1 MIYYNGSYIDDAALP
16 IHTQNRAFKYGDGVF
31 ESCLLHEGRA
41 PLLPYNF
48 ARLQRGMR
56 MLKLRSPDFWD
67 ADHFTSIFS
76 ELAKAHS
83 LNTARMKITV
93 WRAGAGLYT
102 PEQNDA
108 ELLVEIF
115 PLEFPPFST
124 APGTCRLGV
133 YTETPRI
140 IHPLSSCKTMNALP
154 YVLAGLFAR
163 REAYDDVLLLNT
175 EGGIA
180 DAISS
185 NLFILRGQT
194 LITTPPLNGGVAGT
208 MQDWLCDH
216 AGDLGYGITRMPLT
230 PDDLYDASAILL
242 TNAIQGIRGVT
253 RFGQYSFDNK
263 KALSLLEEA
272 RTVLFA

>member
-31 ESCLLHEGRA
+31 ESCLLHEGHA
-41 PLLPYNF
+41 PLLPYNL
-48 ARLQRGMR
+48 ARLNRGMR
-56 MLKLRSPDFWD
+56 ILQLHSPEFWD
-67 ADHFTSIFS
+67 EAFFLSVFR
-76 ELAKAHS
+76 ELAQAHS

-93 WRAGAGLYT
+93 WRTGAGLYT
-102 PEQNDA
+102 PEQNEA

-115 PLEFPPFST
+115 PLEIPPFST
-124 APGTCRLGV
+124 APGSCRLGV

-140 IHPLSSCKTMNALP
+140 VHPLSSCKTMNALP

-163 REAYDDVLLLNT
+163 REGYDDVLLLNT
-175 EGGIA
+175 DGGIA

-208 MQDWLCDH
+208 MQEWLCDH
-216 AGDLGYGITRMPLT
+216 AGDLGYGINRMPLT

-253 RFGQYSFDNK
+253 QFGQHTFDNK

-272 RTVLFA
+272 RTLLFT